1 MRHSVQQRLHGLRR
15 YLRRHDDRR
24 DRLRRLRHEVRGRH
38 LRRRKMCVQ
47 RTHDAIV
54 RQLRVANAHL
64 QRRWDVVGVG
74 HLLAARGRVRAVDHR
89 VLRGKRLAIVQRRL
103 RVERLRVQ

>member
-1 MRHSVQQRLHGLRR
+1 MRS
-15 YLRRHDDRR
+15 
-24 DRLRRLRHEVRGRH
+24 RLRFELELREWRVRLRNEVRGRH
-38 LRRRKMCVQ
+38 LRQRKVCLQ

-89 VLRGKRLAIVQRRL
+89 VLRGKRLAIVQHRL